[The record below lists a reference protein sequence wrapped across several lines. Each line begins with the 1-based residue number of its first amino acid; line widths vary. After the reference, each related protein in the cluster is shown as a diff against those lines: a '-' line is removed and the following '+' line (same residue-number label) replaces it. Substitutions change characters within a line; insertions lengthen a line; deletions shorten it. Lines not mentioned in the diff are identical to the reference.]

1 MNTDVLVEMTDT
13 ELDAILGAGDG
24 VVKIFTHECH
34 LNFHVVPP
42 LLLTIPSE
50 K

>member
-24 VVKIFTHECH
+24 VVKTLTHERH
-34 LNFHVVPP
+34 LNSFTWF
-42 LLLTIPSE
+42 LRCC
-50 K
+50 